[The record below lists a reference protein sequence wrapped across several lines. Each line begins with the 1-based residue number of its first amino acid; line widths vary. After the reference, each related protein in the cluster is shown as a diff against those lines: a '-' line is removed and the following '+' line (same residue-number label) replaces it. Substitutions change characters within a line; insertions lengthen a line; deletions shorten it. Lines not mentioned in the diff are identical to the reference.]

1 MQLVCF
7 IKVFLRLYRLLPLTL
22 VLIVATSIAAP
33 SAYAI
38 DNDAFV
44 KRFSESFGKSVT
56 VSYGNVLGDGDH
68 LTLDNVRITGTPI
81 SPDTSLG
88 KVEFSGIKEEDHG
101 GYSIEKVAIP
111 QISYVYEGNTIKVAN
126 VTFSNVTLPPNKGL
140 YNQNIGFRYQNGQ
153 FNKLEL
159 QDNAKK
165 RLAMLEKGSVSL
177 HPSIRENPIDF
188 TINIKKITVFVDNF
202 PDGSTKKDFIAMGYK
217 NATGR
222 LDISGAYGGY
232 LAMMDLKHF
241 HLVLDKGGVLDVSLK
256 MDGMTLDSLLT
267 VVTLQRENERGHI
280 KSTQMWLGMLAQVQ
294 RYNFYGGK
302 LKFEDH
308 SITQKLVNTEAKRL
322 GISADALKA
331 KWKTGLPGWLSF
343 AKGTNFENEAQK
355 AVTAYLDTPRS
366 LEISSTP
373 MDKLPVIMLA
383 ISGKLSPKEFVR
395 ELNLAISA
403 NK

>member
-1 MQLVCF
+1 MQCREL
-7 IKVFLRLYRLLPLTL
+7 IKVFLKIYRLLSLAFVLT
-22 VLIVATSIAAP
+22 IATSLAAN

-38 DNDAFV
+38 DRDAFV
-44 KRFSESFGKSVT
+44 KRFSEAFGKSVT
-56 VSYGNVLGDGDH
+56 VSYGTVLGDGDN
-68 LTLDNVRITGTPI
+68 LILDNVRVTGTPI
-81 SPDTSLG
+81 SPDSSLG
-88 KVEFSGIKEEDHG
+88 KVEFSGIKQEDHG
-101 GYSIEKVAIP
+101 GFSVEKVVIP
-111 QISYVYEGNTIKVAN
+111 QISYVYEGNTIKVAD
-126 VTFSNVTLPPNKGL
+126 VTFSNVVLPPNKGI

-153 FNKLEL
+153 FGKLEL
-159 QDNAKK
+159 QDNSKK
-165 RLAMLEKGSVSL
+165 RLALLEKGSVSL
-177 HPSIRENPIDF
+177 HPSIRENPVEF
-188 TINIKKITVFVDNF
+188 TINIRKITVFVDNF
-202 PDGSTKKDFIAMGYK
+202 PDGSTRKDFIAMGYK

-280 KSTQMWLGMLAQVQ
+280 KSGQMWLGMLAQVQ

-302 LKFEDH
+302 LKFEDR
-308 SITQKLVNTEAKRL
+308 SITQKLVNTEAKRM

-343 AKGTNFENEAQK
+343 AKDTNFENDAQK

-395 ELNLAISA
+395 ELNLEISA

>member
-1 MQLVCF
+1 MQCREL
-7 IKVFLRLYRLLPLTL
+7 IKVFLKIYRLLSLAFVLT
-22 VLIVATSIAAP
+22 IAASLAAH

-38 DNDAFV
+38 DRDAFV
-44 KRFSESFGKSVT
+44 KRFSEAFGKSVT
-56 VSYGNVLGDGDH
+56 VSYGTVLGDGDN
-68 LTLDNVRITGTPI
+68 LILDNVRVTGTPI
-81 SPDTSLG
+81 SPDSSLG
-88 KVEFSGIKEEDHG
+88 KVEFSGIKQEDHG
-101 GYSIEKVAIP
+101 GFSVEKVVIP
-111 QISYVYEGNTIKVAN
+111 QISYVYEGNTIKVAD
-126 VTFSNVTLPPNKGL
+126 VTFSNVVLPPNKGI

-153 FNKLEL
+153 FGKLEL
-159 QDNAKK
+159 QDNSKK
-165 RLAMLEKGSVSL
+165 RLALLEKGSVSL
-177 HPSIRENPIDF
+177 HPSIRENPVEF
-188 TINIKKITVFVDNF
+188 TINIRKITVFVDNF
-202 PDGSTKKDFIAMGYK
+202 PDGSTRKDFIAMGYK

-302 LKFEDH
+302 LKFEDR
-308 SITQKLVNTEAKRL
+308 SITQKLVNTEAKRM

-331 KWKTGLPGWLSF
+331 KWKTSLPGWLSF
-343 AKGTNFENEAQK
+343 AKDTNFENDAQK

-383 ISGKLSPKEFVR
+383 LSGKLSPKEFVR
-395 ELNLAISA
+395 ELNLEISA

>member
-1 MQLVCF
+1 MQCREL
-7 IKVFLRLYRLLPLTL
+7 IKVFLKIYRLLSLAFVLT
-22 VLIVATSIAAP
+22 IATSLAAN

-38 DNDAFV
+38 DRDAFV
-44 KRFSESFGKSVT
+44 KRFSEAFGKSVT
-56 VSYGNVLGDGDH
+56 VSYGTVVGDGDN
-68 LTLDNVRITGTPI
+68 LILDNVRVTGTPI
-81 SPDTSLG
+81 SPDSSLG
-88 KVEFSGIKEEDHG
+88 KVEFSGIKQEDHG
-101 GYSIEKVAIP
+101 GFSVEKVVIP
-111 QISYVYEGNTIKVAN
+111 QISYVYEGNTIKVAD
-126 VTFSNVTLPPNKGL
+126 VTFSNVVLPPNKGI

-153 FNKLEL
+153 FGKLEL
-159 QDNAKK
+159 QDNSKK
-165 RLAMLEKGSVSL
+165 RLALLEKGSVSL
-177 HPSIRENPIDF
+177 RPSIRENPVEF
-188 TINIKKITVFVDNF
+188 TINIRKITVFVDNF
-202 PDGSTKKDFIAMGYK
+202 PDGSTRKDFIAMGYK

-280 KSTQMWLGMLAQVQ
+280 KSGQMWLGMLAQVQ

-302 LKFEDH
+302 LKFEDR
-308 SITQKLVNTEAKRL
+308 SITQKLVNTEAKRM

-331 KWKTGLPGWLSF
+331 KWQTSLPGWLSF
-343 AKGTNFENEAQK
+343 AKGTNFENDAQK
-355 AVTAYLDTPRS
+355 AVTTYLAKPRS

-395 ELNLAISA
+395 ELNLEISA